1 MTMTFKALSFSVLAL
16 ILAFSCL
23 APSAQAQAI
32 SGDLVGNV
40 LDASGAAIPN
50 VTVTA
55 INTATNVKFAGTT
68 NTSGEYRI
76 GNLPPG
82 SYDVSATL
90 KGFAT
95 ATLKGVA
102 IDLNRTTTANLK
114 LAVGAVTTTVDV
126 SEAGVLLD
134 TTTAQVQQSYV
145 AQQLQDLPMTS
156 TGNGVLNLSLLQAG
170 VASSGGVGYGT
181 GPSVG
186 GQRPTNNSF
195 TIDGVNNNAKSV
207 TGPVV
212 SIPNDDVAEFTIL
225 SNQFRAE
232 YGHSSGGQFN
242 TIVKSGSNS
251 LHFTIYDYLQN
262 RNLNAVNQSYRNEG
276 IYSNPRYDSNR
287 LGANIGAPIIRN
299 KWFIFGGFEYNPTG
313 QASTS
318 SSSFYAPTASGYSA
332 LAGAPGVSQTNLNVV
347 KTYAVAAATTPGAPN
362 VTVGGVT
369 VPTGVISA
377 VGPNFSNT
385 YNAIISTD
393 FNFSEKDQLR
403 GRYVENHSSS
413 LSTAADLPVFYTPT
427 PNVNYLSTAAWY
439 HTVSPALVNEFR
451 LGFNRNN
458 NSDPVGSQTFPGLDA
473 FPNLV
478 FQDLNL
484 QVGPNPNFPQSGIN
498 NSYQAVDNVNWT
510 HGEHTVKAGFEFRDY
525 ISGTHFSQRVRG
537 DYEYTSFANYLLDV
551 FPDYYLARTL
561 GNPEFSGNA
570 LAYYGFIQ
578 DTWRIRKNLTLD
590 AGLRYEWTG
599 VSQGAKEQALDAVA
613 SVTGLVD
620 FRVPKSST
628 WGGLAPRLGLA
639 YTAGKSGNTVIRAGF
654 GRATDVIYDN
664 LPLNSPPPQFAVS
677 VTPQPGNGPANFLKN
692 GGITAA
698 QYAPSGTLNHAQA
711 IAATSYYLADQV
723 LPYSLNWTLEVQHT
737 FARDYT
743 FTARY
748 VGTRGVHELMQMWI
762 DRLHSLVSPSSYI
775 PTYTAAPSA
784 ATLAGLPLNVGNLRE
799 PSAGWADPAWA
810 AAGFL
815 NSITSYQPQGWSFY
829 NGLDLQMQ
837 RRFSKGLL
845 FLAAYTWSR
854 NIDNSTDTLNSSA
867 LSQRRVPDMGDLTQE
882 KATSALDR
890 RHRLTLSSV
899 YDLPFLKD
907 SKNWFYKNIVGNW
920 QFAPEYIYE
929 SPEYFSVSSGVN
941 TDLNGDSGAISRT
954 ILNPT
959 GAAGTGTA
967 VYGLDK
973 NGNRIAYNAA
983 TSSVNTVV
991 AWVAINP
998 NARYIQ
1004 AAVGALQ
1011 NTGRNTEPT
1020 RPIDNI
1026 DFTIMKRFQIRER
1039 ARLEFSAQ
1047 AFNLFNHA
1055 QFTPGSLNDVGAVG
1069 TSGSTAYVT
1078 VNNVNFNNPEK
1089 AFGSNP
1095 RTVQIVAKFIW

>member
-1 MTMTFKALSFSVLAL
+1 MTVKHKAPFVPVFAL
-16 ILAFSCL
+16 VVALSCL
-23 APSAQAQAI
+23 APSAPAQAI
-32 SGDLVGNV
+32 SGDLVGKV
-40 LDASGAAIPN
+40 LDASGSAVPN

-55 INTATNVKFAGTT
+55 TNTATNVKFTGTT
-68 NTSGEYRI
+68 NINGDYRI
-76 GNLPPG
+76 SNLLPG
-82 SYDVSATL
+82 AYDVSATAT
-90 KGFAT
+90 GFA
-95 ATLKGVA
+95 AAILAGVSV
-102 IDLNRTTTANLK
+102 DLNRTTTANLK
-114 LAVGAVTTTVDV
+114 LAVGTVSTTVDV
-126 SEAGVLLD
+126 VEAGALLD
-134 TTTAQVQQSYV
+134 TTTAQVQQSYA
-145 AQQLQDLPMTS
+145 AQQVQDLSTS
-156 TGNGVLNLSLLQAG
+156 SSGQGVLNLSLLQAG

-195 TIDGVNNNAKSV
+195 SIDGVNNNAKST

-225 SNQFRAE
+225 ANQFRAE

-242 TIVKSGSNS
+242 TIVKSGSNT
-251 LHFTIYDYLQN
+251 LHFTLYDYMRN
-262 RNLNAVNQSYRNEG
+262 RNLNALDQSFKNSG
-276 IYSNPRYDSNR
+276 VYSIPRYDSNR
-287 LGANIGAPIIRN
+287 LGANVGAPILRN
-299 KWFIFGGFEYNPTG
+299 KWFIFGGFEYFPIG
-313 QASTS
+313 QASTA
-318 SSSFYAPTASGYSA
+318 SSSFYAPTTAGYATLAA
-332 LAGAPGVSQTNLNVV
+332 LPGISQTNLNVV
-347 KTYAVAAATTPGAPN
+347 KTYAVAAATTAGAPN
-362 VTVGGVT
+362 ITVGGVT

-385 YNAIISTD
+385 YNAVISSD
-393 FNFSEKDQLR
+393 FNISEKDQLR

-439 HTVSPALVNEFR
+439 HTFSPELVNELR

-458 NSDPVGSQTFPGLDA
+458 QSEPVGNQTFPGLDA

-478 FQDLNL
+478 FEDLNL
-484 QVGPNPNFPQSGIN
+484 QVGPNPNYPQSGIN
-498 NSYQAVDNVNWT
+498 NSYQAVDNVSWT
-510 HGEHTVKAGFEFRDY
+510 HGEHTVKAGFEIRDY

-537 DYEYTSFANYLLDV
+537 DYEYTSFANYLEDV
-551 FPDYYLARTL
+551 FPDYYLSRTL
-561 GNPEFSGNA
+561 GNPEFSGNS
-570 LAYYGFIQ
+570 LAYYGFVQ
-578 DTWRIRKNLTLD
+578 DTWRIKKNLTLD

-599 VSQGAKEQALDAVA
+599 VSQGAKEQALDSVA
-613 SVTGLVD
+613 SVPGLVN
-620 FRVPKSST
+620 FGVPKSST
-628 WGGLAPRLGLA
+628 WGGLAPRIGLA
-639 YTAGKSGNTVIRAGF
+639 YTLGKDGNTVIRSGF

-677 VTPQPGNGPANFLKN
+677 VTPSPGNGPANFLAN

-711 IAATSYYLADQV
+711 VASTSYYLPDQV
-723 LPYSLNWTLEVQHT
+723 LPYSLNWTMELQHT

-762 DRLHSLVSPSSYI
+762 NRLHSNVNANSYI
-775 PTYTAAPSA
+775 PTYMAAPSA
-784 ATLAGLPLNVGNLRE
+784 ATLASLPLNVGELRE

-810 AAGFL
+810 SAGFL
-815 NSITSYQPQGWSFY
+815 NSITAYEPQGWSFY

-890 RHRLTLSSV
+890 RSRLTLSSV
-899 YDLPFLKD
+899 YDLPYLKE

-920 QFAPEYIYE
+920 QFSPVYTYE
-929 SPEYFSVSSGVN
+929 SPEYYTVSSGVN
-941 TDLNGDSGAISRT
+941 TNLNGDSGAISRT
-954 ILNPT
+954 ILNPNGT
-959 GAAGTGTA
+959 AGTGSA

-983 TSSVNTVV
+983 TASVNTVV

-998 NARYIQ
+998 DARYIQ
-1004 AAVGALQ
+1004 AAVGALA

-1026 DFTIMKRFQIRER
+1026 DFTITKRFQIREK

-1047 AFNLFNHA
+1047 AYNLFNHA
-1055 QFTPGSLNDVGAVG
+1055 QFIPGSLNDVGAVG
-1069 TSGSTAYVT
+1069 TSGSTAYVP
-1078 VNNVNFNNPEK
+1078 VNNINFNNPEK
-1089 AFGSNP
+1089 AFSSSP
-1095 RTVQIVAKFIW
+1095 RTVQIVGKFIF

>member
-1 MTMTFKALSFSVLAL
+1 VLAL
-16 ILAFSCL
+16 IVALACL
-23 APSAQAQAI
+23 APLAQAQAI

-50 VTVTA
+50 VAVTA
-55 INTATNVKFAGTT
+55 VNTATNVKFTGTT
-68 NTSGEYRI
+68 NANGDFRI
-76 GNLPPG
+76 ANLPPG
-82 SYDVSATL
+82 AYDVSASS
-90 KGFAT
+90 KGFAQ
-95 ATLKGVA
+95 ATLKGVS

-114 LAVGAVTTTVDV
+114 LAVGAVATTVDV
-126 SEAGVLLD
+126 SEAGALLD
-134 TTTAQVQQSYV
+134 TTTAQVQQSYA
-145 AQQLQDLPMTS
+145 AQQLQDLPMAS

-195 TIDGVNNNAKSV
+195 SIDGVNNNAKSV

-242 TIVKSGSNS
+242 TIVKSGSNE
-251 LHFTIYDYLQN
+251 LHFMVYDYLKN
-262 RNLNAVNQSYRNEG
+262 RNLNAVDQSYKNEG
-276 IYSNPRYDSNR
+276 VYSNPRYDSNR

-299 KWFIFGGFEYNPTG
+299 KWFIFGGFEYDPTG

-318 SSSFYAPTASGYSA
+318 SSSFYAPTASGYA
-332 LAGAPGVSQTNLNVV
+332 TLAGVAGVNATNLGVA
-347 KTYAVAAATTPGAPN
+347 KQYAVAAATSPGAPA
-362 VTVGGVT
+362 VTIGGVS
-369 VPTGVISA
+369 VPTGIISA
-377 VGPNFSNT
+377 VGPNFTNT
-385 YNAIISTD
+385 YNAIISSD

-403 GRYVENHSSS
+403 GRFVENHTATI
-413 LSTAADLPVFYTPT
+413 STAADLPAFYTPV
-427 PNVNYLSTAAWY
+427 PNVSYLSTAAWY
-439 HTVSPALVNEFR
+439 HTVSPTLVNELR

-458 NSDPVGSQTFPGLDA
+458 QSEPVGSQTFPGLDA

-478 FQDLNL
+478 FEDLNL
-484 QVGPNPNFPQSGIN
+484 QLGPNPNYPQSGIN
-498 NSYQAVDNVNWT
+498 NSYQLVDNVNWT
-510 HGEHTVKAGFEFRDY
+510 RGEHTIKAGGEIRDY

-537 DYEYTSFANYLLDV
+537 DYEYTTFANYLLDL
-551 FPDYYLARTL
+551 FPDYYLSRTL

-570 LAYYGFIQ
+570 MAYYGFVQ
-578 DTWRIRKNLTLD
+578 DTWRARKNLTVD
-590 AGLRYEWTG
+590 IGLRYEWTG
-599 VSQGAKEQALDAVA
+599 VSQGAKEQALDAIA
-613 SVTGLVD
+613 SVPGLVD
-620 FRVPKSST
+620 FRAPKSST
-628 WGGLAPRLGLA
+628 WGGLSPRIGLA
-639 YTAGKSGNTVIRAGF
+639 YTLGNSGNTVIRAGF

-664 LPLNSPPPQFAVS
+664 LPLNSPPPQFAIS
-677 VTPQPGNGPANFLKN
+677 VTPAPGNGPANFLKD

-698 QYAPSGTLNHAQA
+698 QYAPSGALNHAQA
-711 IAATSYYLADQV
+711 VAATSYYLPDQV
-723 LPYSLNWTLEVQHT
+723 LPYSLNWTMEIQHT
-737 FARDYT
+737 FAKDYT

-748 VGTRGVHELMQMWI
+748 VGDRGVHEPMQMWI

-775 PTYTAAPSA
+775 PTYLTAPSA
-784 ATLAGLPLNVGNLRE
+784 STLASLPLNVGNLRE

-810 AAGFL
+810 SAGFL
-815 NSITSYQPQGWSFY
+815 NSITAYEPQGWSFY
-829 NGLDLQMQ
+829 NGLDLQLQ
-837 RRFSKGLL
+837 RRFTKGLL

-890 RHRLTLSSV
+890 RNRFTLSSV
-899 YDLPFLKD
+899 YDLPFFKE
-907 SKNWFYKNIVGNW
+907 SRNWFYKNIVGNW
-920 QFAPEYIYE
+920 QFSPVYIYE
-929 SPEYFSVSSGVN
+929 SPEYFTVSSGVN

-954 ILNPT
+954 ILNPA
-959 GAAGTGTA
+959 GVAGTGTA

-983 TSSVNTVV
+983 TASVNTVV

-1020 RPIDNI
+1020 RPIDNL
-1026 DFTIMKRFQIRER
+1026 DFTITKRFQILEK

-1047 AFNLFNHA
+1047 AYNLFNHA
-1055 QFTPGSLNDVGAVG
+1055 QFIPGSLNDVGAVG

-1078 VNNVNFNNPEK
+1078 VNNVNFNSPEK
-1089 AFGSNP
+1089 AFSSSP
-1095 RTVQIVAKFIW
+1095 RVVQIVAKFIW

>member
-1 MTMTFKALSFSVLAL
+1 MNSTFKALSFSLLAL
-16 ILAFSCL
+16 IVALSCL

-40 LDASGAAIPN
+40 VDASGATVPN

-55 INTATNVKFAGTT
+55 LNTATNVKFNGTT
-68 NTSGEYRI
+68 NTNGEYRL

-82 SYDVSATL
+82 SYDVSATS

-95 ATLKGVA
+95 TTLRGVA

-114 LAVGAVTTTVDV
+114 LAVGAVSTTVEV

-145 AQQLQDLPMTS
+145 AQQLQDLPMSS

-186 GQRPTNNSF
+186 GQRPTNNNFS
-195 TIDGVNNNAKSV
+195 IDGVNNNAKST

-251 LHFTIYDYLQN
+251 LHFTIYDYLRN
-262 RNLNAVNQSYRNEG
+262 RDLNAVDQSFKNQG
-276 IYSNPRYDSNR
+276 VYSNPRYDSNR

-318 SSSFYAPTASGYSA
+318 SSTFYAPTSSGYAA
-332 LAGAPGVSQTNLNVV
+332 LAAAPGVSATNLNVI
-347 KTYAVAAATTPGAPN
+347 KTYAVAAATTPGAPS

-385 YNAIISTD
+385 YNAIISSD

-403 GRYVENHSSS
+403 GRYVENHSASI
-413 LSTAADLPVFYTPT
+413 STTANLPVFYTPT

-439 HTVSPALVNEFR
+439 HIFSPTLVNEFR

-458 NSDPVGSQTFPGLDA
+458 QSEPVGSQTFPGLDA

-484 QVGPNPNFPQSGIN
+484 QVGPNPNYPQSGIN
-498 NSYQAVDNVNWT
+498 NSYQAIENVNWT
-510 HGEHTVKAGFEFRDY
+510 HGGHTVKAGLEFRDY

-537 DYEYTSFANYLLDV
+537 DYEYSTFANYLLDV
-551 FPDYYLARTL
+551 FPDYYLSRTL
-561 GNPEFSGNA
+561 GNPEFSGNG

-590 AGLRYEWTG
+590 VGLRYEWTG

-620 FRVPKSST
+620 FRVPKSTT
-628 WGGLAPRLGLA
+628 WGGLSPRLGLA
-639 YTAGKSGNTVIRAGF
+639 YTAGTSGNTVIRAGF
-654 GRATDVIYDN
+654 GRATDVVYDN

-677 VTPQPGNGPANFLKN
+677 VTPQPGNGPANFLKT

-698 QYAPSGTLNHAQA
+698 QYAPSGTLNQAQA

-723 LPYSLNWTLEVQHT
+723 LPYSLNWNLEVQHT
-737 FARDYT
+737 FGKDYT

-762 DRLHSLVSPSSYI
+762 DRLHSKVSSASYI
-775 PTYTAAPSA
+775 PTYMAAPSA
-784 ATLAGLPLNVGNLRE
+784 ATLASLPLNVGNLRE
-799 PSAGWADPAWA
+799 PSAGWSDPAWA

-837 RRFSKGLL
+837 RRFSRGLL
-845 FLAAYTWSR
+845 FLAAYTWSH

-867 LSQRRVPDMGDLTQE
+867 LSQRRVPDMGNLTQE

-890 RHRLTLSSV
+890 RNRLTLSSV

-907 SKNWFYKNIVGNW
+907 SRSWFLKNIVGNW
-920 QFAPEYIYE
+920 QFSPVYIYE
-929 SPEYFSVSSGVN
+929 SPEYFTVSSGVN
-941 TDLNGDSGAISRT
+941 TNLNGDSGAISRT

-959 GAAGTGTA
+959 GGAGTGSA

-973 NGNRIAYNAA
+973 SGNRIAYNAA
-983 TSSVNTVV
+983 TASVNTVV

-1004 AAVGALQ
+1004 SAVGALA

-1026 DFTIMKRFQIRER
+1026 DFTIMKRFQIKER
-1039 ARLEFSAQ
+1039 AKLEFSAQ
-1047 AFNLFNHA
+1047 AYNLFNHA
-1055 QFTPGSLNDVGAVG
+1055 QFIPGSLNDVGAVG

-1089 AFGSNP
+1089 AFSSNP
-1095 RTVQIVAKFIW
+1095 RSLQIVAKFIW